1 MTATITG
8 TATPAPMPVLGTGAV
23 RLRALGPQDLDWL
36 RAAETGEFL
45 AFRWRLH
52 GAHPSPGEF
61 VEQLWRGALALF
73 VVERAGTPVGVL
85 SAYQADHRNGHCRV
99 AAARLDPDGSMD
111 TSFMSGFGL
120 FLEYLFAG
128 WPFRKL
134 YLETPEFNLGQFA
147 SAVDRGIFRVEARLE
162 EFVFLA
168 DRYWDVLFLSV
179 DRDSWTAF
187 KATPAGRHLLAR
199 RHGEVVT

>member
-1 MTATITG
+1 MT
-8 TATPAPMPVLGTGAV
+8 TPTLDQTTPSLSNGSV
-23 RLRALGPQDLDWL
+23 RLRALGPHDLDWL

-52 GAHPSPGEF
+52 GAHPSPPDY
-61 VEQLWRGALALF
+61 VEQLWRGTLALF
-73 VVERAGTPVGVL
+73 VVERAGTPIGVL
-85 SAYQADHRNGHCRV
+85 SAYQADQRNGHCRV
-99 AAARLDPDGSMD
+99 AAARLESGDSMD
-111 TSFMSGFGL
+111 TSFMAGVGL

-134 YLETPEFNLGQFA
+134 YLETPEFNLNQFA

-162 EFVFLA
+162 EFMFLA

-179 DRDSWTAF
+179 SRNSWNSFKTTA
-187 KATPAGRHLLAR
+187 AGRYLVR
-199 RHGEVVT
+199 G

>member
-1 MTATITG
+1 MTA
-8 TATPAPMPVLGTGAV
+8 ALAEAPMPVLSNGAV

-36 RAAETGEFL
+36 RAAETDEFL

-52 GAHPSPGEF
+52 GAHPSPSEY
-61 VEQLWRGALALF
+61 VEQLWHGTLALF
-73 VVERAGTPVGVL
+73 VVEKLGTPIGVL

-99 AAARLDPDGSMD
+99 AAARLAPDGSMD
-111 TSFMSGFGL
+111 TSFMSGLCL

-134 YLETPEFNLGQFA
+134 YLETPEFNLSRFA
-147 SAVDRGIFRVEARLE
+147 SAVDRGILRVEARLE
-162 EFVFLA
+162 EFVYLA

-179 DRDSWTAF
+179 DRNTWASFRT
-187 KATPAGRHLLAR
+187 TPAAHHLLR
-199 RHGEVVT
+199 PR

>member
-1 MTATITG
+1 M
-8 TATPAPMPVLGTGAV
+8 PMLGSGSV

-36 RAAETGEFL
+36 RAAETSEFL

-52 GAHPSPGEF
+52 GAHPSPPDF
-61 VEQLWRGALALF
+61 VEQLWRGTLALF
-73 VVERAGTPVGVL
+73 VAEKAGTPIGVL

-99 AAARLDPDGSMD
+99 AAARLALDGSMD
-111 TSFMSGFGL
+111 SSFMVGFGL

-134 YLETPEFNLGQFA
+134 YLETPEYNLSQFA

-162 EFVFLA
+162 EFIFLA

-179 DRDSWTAF
+179 DRPAWASF
-187 KATPAGRHLLAR
+187 KESAAGRHLLR
-199 RHGEVVT
+199 DRSDVVRASVDAAFAG

>member
-1 MTATITG
+1 MTA
-8 TATPAPMPVLGTGAV
+8 PAAEPLAESSMPVLGSGTV

-52 GAHPSPGEF
+52 GAHPSPPDY
-61 VEQLWRGALALF
+61 VDQLWRGTLALF
-73 VVERAGTPVGVL
+73 VAEKAGTPIGVL

-99 AAARLDPDGSMD
+99 AAARLGLDGSMD
-111 TSFMSGFGL
+111 TSFMAAVGL

-134 YLETPEFNLGQFA
+134 YLETPEYNLSQFA

-162 EFVFLA
+162 EFIFLA
-168 DRYWDVLFLSV
+168 DKYWDVLFLAV
-179 DRDSWTAF
+179 DRDMWSAF
-187 KATPAGRHLLAR
+187 KATPAGRHLLR
-199 RHGEVVT
+199 NSNNR